1 MAKFRN
7 ALFVRG
13 PSVHPKVVRKKI
25 KLVLQRSLSL
35 SLSTRKGWRLIVR
48 RCFVLFFRWPRNIRF
63 FLISFV
69 EKNSSSVRCVLIK
82 NTGVSFRSWKYFFAS
97 HCLLTAHGSV
107 TEKGGGRGEPRRR
120 DKIVK
125 RREVEVNA
133 CTRPALVFSA
143 RTGSL
148 FPRVGSFVRPWRG
161 VYTCTNGKIDKVHAA
176 YLGRGWFVPIFYGDS
191 CVT

>member
-107 TEKGGGRGEPRRR
+107 TEKGGEGGSPDGEIKLSNDAKWKLMRAPGPPLYL
-120 DKIVK
+120 VH
-125 RREVEVNA
+125 V
-133 CTRPALVFSA
+133 PALCFLELA
-143 RTGSL
+143 RSFARGAACIRV
-148 FPRVGSFVRPWRG
+148 PRVR
-161 VYTCTNGKIDKVHAA
+161 
-176 YLGRGWFVPIFYGDS
+176 
-191 CVT
+191 